1 MFSGGGA
8 ASTFETRRQVK
19 ITSSGI
25 SGPVA
30 MHRCA
35 HIGPGGVRCERTTMV
50 RPLCPVHVH
59 AMHRIMIDQQIDGN
73 LGLYAYDPDDKT
85 GRRIM
90 FEAGDVVYYT
100 DLPGESVSR
109 AEINRRYGA
118 NPNIVSPY
126 GVTYCDG
133 KTIYDGLFLRDVI
146 MFCNTGPD
154 PNTEFVELESGC
166 LALVAKRP
174 VRNTQAITV
183 DYGGGYIT
191 ALQRGMIPKI
201 EYDPP
206 FGPLDDSLYGELSRD
221 ADALAAAAR
230 GLALRYLGIP
240 DHPEAR
246 LAAEALSRVAEGK
259 LDLGRLPGTLRSEL
273 LFYGV
278 W

>member
-1 MFSGGGA
+1 
-8 ASTFETRRQVK
+8 
-19 ITSSGI
+19 
-25 SGPVA
+25 
-30 MHRCA
+30 
-35 HIGPGGVRCERTTMV
+35 
-50 RPLCPVHVH
+50 
-59 AMHRIMIDQQIDGN
+59 MHRIMIDQQIDGN

-100 DLPGESVSR
+100 DLPGEPVSR

-126 GVTYCDG
+126 GLTYCDG

-183 DYGGGYIT
+183 DYGGGYTT

-221 ADALAAAAR
+221 ADVLTAAAR

-240 DHPEAR
+240 DHPEAC